1 MLFNSYIFILLFL
14 PLAVT
19 GYYLLNYFNKYRISN
34 LFLIGMS
41 LWFYGYFN
49 ISYLLVICSSIGIN
63 FFMAKSIQHI
73 KQKIKYQKFL
83 LGGGIFANIVIIF
96 YFKYYDF
103 FIKNI
108 NIVFKTSFELQNI
121 ILPLGISFFTF
132 QQISYLIDTYRG
144 ETKGYTL
151 DEFALFVTFFPQLIA
166 GPIALHS
173 EVIPQFK
180 KEENRTF
187 ASKNFSKGIYIF
199 AFGLFK
205 KVLIADTFGKAVT
218 YGFGTITTLS
228 SMEAIL
234 VSLSYTF
241 QLYFDFSGYCDM
253 AIGIGHMF
261 NIDLPQNFN
270 SPYKADSIT
279 AFWERWH
286 MSLTR
291 FLRTYIYI
299 PLGGNQKGKIRTYIN
314 IMIVY
319 LISGIWH
326 GANWTFILW
335 GVFHGT
341 LNCLNRL
348 CKKSWEKLGD
358 VTKWGVTF
366 MTVNLLWILFRADNI
381 SSALIF
387 IKRMFSLSDFSIR
400 QELYNCFQLTELKL
414 IGKNIPGLSYIV
426 SAIKGFDLWMFI
438 LGAFFIVLN
447 FRNSKEIIF
456 KPTVARSLITVIFI
470 FWSVISLAGVSTFLY
485 FDF

>member
-1 MLFNSYIFILLFL
+1 MLFNSYIFILVFL
-14 PLAVT
+14 PLTLA
-19 GYYLLNYFNKYRISN
+19 GYYFLNHFKRYRAAN
-34 LFLIGMS
+34 LFMIAMS

-49 ISYLLVICSSIGIN
+49 KSYLLIICGSIVIN
-63 FFMAKSIQHI
+63 FLTAKSMQNI
-73 KQKIKYQKFL
+73 KQKPKSQKIL
-83 LGGGIFANIVIIF
+83 LGGGILANIAIIF

-103 FIKNI
+103 FISNI
-108 NIVFKTSFELQNI
+108 NTAFKSSFELKNI

-132 QQISYLIDTYRG
+132 QQISYLIDSYRE
-144 ETKGYTL
+144 ETKEYTF
-151 DEFALFVTFFPQLIA
+151 DEYALFVTFFPQLIA
-166 GPIALHS
+166 GPIVLHS
-173 EVIPQFK
+173 EVLPQFK
-180 KEENRTF
+180 KKENRIF
-187 ASKNFSKGIYIF
+187 ISQNFSKGMYIF
-199 AFGLFK
+199 AIGLFK
-205 KVLIADTFGKAVT
+205 KVLIADTFGKAVS
-218 YGFGTITTLS
+218 YGFGTIASLS

-270 SPYKADSIT
+270 SPYKADSIII
-279 AFWERWH
+279 FWERWH

-299 PLGGNQKGKIRTYIN
+299 PLGGNRKGSVRTYIN

-319 LISGIWH
+319 LVSGIWH

-335 GVFHGT
+335 GAFHGI

-348 CKKSWEKLGD
+348 CQKSWERLGYI
-358 VTKWGVTF
+358 TRWGVTF
-366 MTVNLLWILFRADNI
+366 MTVNVLWILFRAENI
-381 SSALIF
+381 SSALLF
-387 IKRMFSLSDFSIR
+387 IKRMFCLSDFSIR
-400 QELYNCFQLTELKL
+400 QDLYNCFQLRELEL
-414 IGKNIPGLSYIV
+414 IGENVPGLNYIV

-456 KPTVARSLITVIFI
+456 KPTAARSFITVIFI
-470 FWSVISLAGVSTFLY
+470 FWSIISFTGVSAFLY